1 VSDAK
6 FRKVIFVFGLLI
18 LCMPLGCLCYRRSQA
33 SSREATG
40 LSKLEE
46 WRRIE
51 SRCITKLMVGVSDDG
66 GYSFKKLLTI
76 EEREFVQA
84 IFGVLASQKPVAA
97 RRHLFIGPKLLVFL
111 DDHDNALCSFLYWPA
126 GKPNNIFR
134 PCQLGET
141 NGVYHVEWPGPPASC
156 VVLPGFDERVRR
168 YLDVWK

>member
-1 VSDAK
+1 M
-6 FRKVIFVFGLLI
+6 R
-18 LCMPLGCLCYRRSQA
+18 LGCLCYRRSQA

-66 GYSFKKLLTI
+66 GYSFKTLLTI

-84 IFGVLASQKPVAA
+84 IFGVLASQKPVEESSN
-97 RRHLFIGPKLLVFL
+97 LFIGPKCLLCL
-111 DDHDNALCSFLYWPA
+111 YDHDNSLWSFLYWPA

-134 PCQLGET
+134 PCQ
-141 NGVYHVEWPGPPASC
+141 
-156 VVLPGFDERVRR
+156 R
-168 YLDVWK
+168 